1 MQTIGRFIRHWSSSL
16 EHAGVDAPRL
26 SAEVL
31 TAKALGLT
39 RLEVLLRQQCMLE
52 SCALQK
58 AEALLRRR
66 GKNEPL
72 AYILQE
78 KEFYGLV
85 FQISRDVLIPR
96 PETEQVI
103 EVAKGYFS
111 AHKTPFVFADV
122 CTGSGV
128 IGITLASVLPGS
140 CGILSD
146 ISEKALAVARQNV
159 RRHGLENRVQC
170 VRSDL
175 ASAFGP
181 DSLDLLVANPPY
193 IAEQE
198 LASLDAGVREY
209 EPHQALFSGEKGLQ
223 AAETLMSQAQRV
235 LKNGARLILELG
247 LDQPARLQRGLAAGA
262 GLWEDAA
269 VFQDLSHRDRI
280 LAIKKTVF

>member
-1 MQTIGRFIRHWSSSL
+1 MQTIGRFIRYWSSSL

-39 RLEVLLRQQCMLE
+39 RLEVLLRQQCKLE
-52 SCALQK
+52 SCAVQK

-66 GKNEPL
+66 RKNEPL

-85 FQISRDVLIPR
+85 FQVSRDVLIPR

-111 AHKTPFVFADV
+111 VPKIPFVFADV

-128 IGITLASVLPGS
+128 IGITLASIFSGS

-146 ISEKALAVARQNV
+146 ISEKALAVTRQNV
-159 RRHGLENRVQC
+159 RLHGLENRLQC
-170 VRSDL
+170 VRSDF
-175 ASAFGP
+175 ASAFGT
-181 DSLDLLVANPPY
+181 DFLDLLVANPPY

-198 LASLDAGVREY
+198 LSSLDGGVREY

-223 AAETLMSQAQRV
+223 AAETLVSQAWRV
-235 LKNGARLILELG
+235 LKNGGRLIMELG
-247 LDQPARLQRGLAAGA
+247 MDQPARLQRSLAARA
-262 GLWEDAA
+262 GLWEEPV

-280 LAIKKTVF
+280 LAIRKTVF